1 MLPATRSVQTVHYLL
16 VRWSKVC
23 FFILPIVTLIPPGSS
38 APKEGWTHNNSGVRM
53 RDGTLPNGEPQSLY
67 YPEDHK
73 SMPGWFKGMEAIIRE
88 RGLWPESPDAG
99 LLTQCPNFKCPPG
112 HMDCCCRHI
121 LFLQPNFTAQKSQ
134 LEELIESHGHIC
146 DFYPKCHCELNFIEQ
161 YWGTAKSHYRDSPW
175 AKTGRGME
183 ASVQESLDSVSL
195 LQIRR

>member
-1 MLPATRSVQTVHYLL
+1 M
-16 VRWSKVC
+16 
-23 FFILPIVTLIPPGSS
+23 GN
-38 APKEGWTHNNSGVRM
+38 HN
-53 RDGTLPNGEPQSLY
+53 PFY

-73 SMPGWFKGMEAIIRE
+73 FHARLVQGYGSIIRE

-121 LFLQPNFTAQKSQ
+121 LFLQPDFIAQKSQ
-134 LEELIESHGHIC
+134 LEELIESQAT
-146 DFYPKCHCELNFIEQ
+146 FATSTPNTTASSTFIEQ

-175 AKTGRGME
+175 AKTGREME